1 MAQLSDDCFA
11 FGGALMP
18 LQDALAL
25 LEERLSVVADV
36 ETAHLRGAL
45 GRILAEDIRA
55 GRSVPPHDNSAV
67 DGYAVRFAEL
77 DRDGET
83 CLPVIGR
90 IAAGD
95 SPALPDPDAS
105 GAVRIFTG
113 AAMPAGFDTVMMQ
126 EDCRA
131 EDGAVRIAP
140 GIGQGAN
147 RRFAGEDV
155 EAGAVILRAGQRLRP
170 QDLGL
175 AASVG
180 LSGLPV
186 RTRLRVALFSTGNE
200 LREPGAAASPGAV
213 YDANRFALT
222 GLLEQLGC
230 AVSDLG
236 ILPDDRATIADAL
249 GAAGAGHDL
258 VLTSGGVSVGE
269 EDHVRAAVESLGQI
283 HFWRLAIKPGRP
295 VALGQIGR
303 TPFVGLPGNPVAV
316 MVTFLRFARPMIDRL
331 AGASGACAEALPGAC
346 RLRPSQEGQP
356 AGMGARDAGGRRRR
370 LDRAQAR
377 AAGRRRVVL
386 DDRGERSGRIAGER
400 DRYKGRHDGGFP
412 ALQRTRR
419 VTGDVTRWTCSIS
432 LGCARRS
439 VPAGKR

>member
-11 FGGALMP
+11 FGGALTP
-18 LQDALAL
+18 LDDALAL
-25 LEERLSVVADV
+25 LEERISVVAET
-36 ETAHLRGAL
+36 ETAPLRSAL

-77 DRDGET
+77 DPDGET
-83 CLPVIGR
+83 RLPVIGR

-95 SPALPDPDAS
+95 SPLLADPGAH

-113 AAMPAGFDTVMMQ
+113 AVMPAGFDTVMMQ
-126 EDCRA
+126 EDCR
-131 EDGAVRIAP
+131 EDGDTVRIAP
-140 GIGQGAN
+140 GIKQGAN

-155 EAGAVILRAGQRLRP
+155 EEGAMILSAGQRLRP

-180 LSGLPV
+180 LADLPV
-186 RTRLRVALFSTGNE
+186 RARLRAALFSTGNE
-200 LREPGAAASPGAV
+200 LREPGAAAGAGAV
-213 YDANRFALT
+213 YDANRFALA

-230 AVSDLG
+230 AVTDLG
-236 ILPDDRATIADAL
+236 ILPDELAAIAEAL
-249 GAAGAGHDL
+249 AAAGAAHDL

-316 MVTFLRFARPMIDRL
+316 MVTFLRFARPLIDRL
-331 AGASGACAEALPGAC
+331 SGAAVHVPKTFPVRAGFDHRKKANRREWVRATLEPCNDGWTARKFARQGAGILSSMTAASGLVELPEDATDI
-346 RLRPSQEGQP
+346 R
-356 AGMGARDAGGRRRR
+356 AGMTVDFLPFSELGA
-370 LDRAQAR
+370 
-377 AAGRRRVVL
+377 
-386 DDRGERSGRIAGER
+386 
-400 DRYKGRHDGGFP
+400 
-412 ALQRTRR
+412 
-419 VTGDVTRWTCSIS
+419 
-432 LGCARRS
+432 
-439 VPAGKR
+439 

>member
-11 FGGALMP
+11 FGGALTP

-36 ETAHLRGAL
+36 ETAPLRGAL
-45 GRILAEDIRA
+45 GRILAGDIRA

-77 DRDGET
+77 DPDGET

-140 GIGQGAN
+140 GIRQGAN

-180 LSGLPV
+180 LTGLPV

-200 LREPGAAASPGAV
+200 LREPGAAAAPGAV
-213 YDANRFALT
+213 YDANRFALA

-331 AGASGACAEALPGAC
+331 SGASVHVPKPFPVRAGFDHRKKANRREWVRATLEA
-346 RLRPSQEGQP
+346 
-356 AGMGARDAGGRRRR
+356 DAGGWTAHKH
-370 LDRAQAR
+370 AQQGAGVLSSMT
-377 AAGRRRVVL
+377 AA
-386 DDRGERSGRIAGER
+386 SGLVELPEDATDIKAGMTVDFLPFSE
-400 DRYKGRHDGGFP
+400 
-412 ALQRTRR
+412 
-419 VTGDVTRWTCSIS
+419 
-432 LGCARRS
+432 LGA
-439 VPAGKR
+439 